1 MNTKRII
8 ALLLCA
14 VMLLTMIPVMA
25 ISTAAATDGI
35 WTTYRFAGEY
45 PDPDEEEDPNEEPT
59 IYKPEAGYE
68 YTSEGFSVIGADY
81 KNTTPSLTVITK
93 EKQDIKDGI
102 YLQFRID
109 DYSYDGGTGADQWI
123 CLSLTTGE
131 KVAPGSTSYGGGWLT
146 LVRGAGDGNC
156 TMLPHLT
163 DPKTEDFGGSFMPQ
177 GGGVQAPAELDS
189 EGREIHT
196 FEITWNGSEYDIKLN
211 GVSHPAMAQTT
222 ALLEKLSSTGDFF
235 IGITMMDGYKGG
247 EGADLTILEYGS
259 SAATATKPVGDD
271 SKKPEENLISYA
283 EIADPSTVPA
293 NTPAILW
300 NPETYNLSTG
310 NNVNFTAKG
319 DNTWAAEATEALVF
333 FNLSPK
339 RSWSYDAED
348 FPVFGIMLRNIW
360 VDTGMLWYAAG
371 EYSGA
376 TDGLTLPFS
385 VYDGEFYG
393 EDEEYVFVP
402 YDLTGLWEGRINSI
416 RLDMN
421 IADETSREFDLCFAG
436 MFRSE
441 DEAYAYAEAWM
452 ANILGED
459 SGDETTPAGDDETT
473 PAGDDET
480 TPAGDDVTTPAGDET
495 TPAGEETTAATGSD
509 ETQKPTEDTTAAAG
523 NDESQ
528 KPSEE
533 STAASAEATT
543 AADGEET
550 KAEEKK
556 SGCGAVVGFGA
567 VAVLAAA
574 AAAVALKKKD

>member
-1 MNTKRII
+1 MKKLI
-8 ALLLCA
+8 ALLIA
-14 VMLLTMIPVMA
+14 TMMIVSMIPVMA
-25 ISTAAATDGI
+25 ISTSAAVDGL
-35 WTTYRFAGEY
+35 WTTYQGAGSYASEDDEPDTVY
-45 PDPDEEEDPNEEPT
+45 P
-59 IYKPEAGYE
+59 PESGYE
-68 YTSEGFSVIGADY
+68 YTSEGFSIVQPEWKDVA
-81 KNTTPSLTVITK
+81 PFATVSTK
-93 EKQDIKDGI
+93 EAQPIKEGI
-102 YLQFRID
+102 YLKFRVDAYAYGGDIGSD
-109 DYSYDGGTGADQWI
+109 HWIAITVNTGKVEADGTVTG
-123 CLSLTTGE
+123 
-131 KVAPGSTSYGGGWLT
+131 KVQPGNTKYGGGWLT
-146 LVRGAGDGNC
+146 LLRGVGDGNV
-156 TMLPHLT
+156 TSIPHLT

-271 SKKPEENLISYA
+271 SKQPEENLISYA

-421 IADETSREFDLCFAG
+421 IQDETSREFDLCFAG

-459 SGDETTPAGDDETT
+459 SGDETT